1 MINLTKKALM
11 LVVAMFFS
19 LSLQANDKALQN
31 IQNKL
36 NSLKSGVLVFNQQ
49 DNQGNQEQ
57 GIILFSKPGKA
68 RIEYVQ
74 SPITIIAN
82 ASSLVIYNK
91 ENDTKS
97 YIPSSKVPIIG
108 ILAKKNLDFKS
119 NDFVIRDFVED
130 DTKYNVVL
138 STEDKNLGFLM
149 LSFDKKTLNIL
160 SWQFKSGDLSQ
171 TIKVDILNQIDNR
184 SIPNNVFNVNRIK
197 QISIK
202 DYSK

>member
-1 MINLTKKALM
+1 MNIVKKTLM
-11 LVVAMFFS
+11 LFVAVFFS
-19 LSLQANDKALQN
+19 ITLQANDKALQN

-49 DNQGNQEQ
+49 DSQGSQEQ

-68 RIEYVQ
+68 RIEYAQ

-82 ASSLVIYNK
+82 SSSLVIYNK
-91 ENDTKS
+91 ENETKS
-97 YIPSSKVPIIG
+97 YIPSSKVPIIS

-119 NDFVIRDFVED
+119 DNFVIRDFVED
-130 DTKYNVVL
+130 DDKYNIVL
-138 STEDKNLGFLM
+138 STQDKNLGFLL

-171 TIKVDILNQIDNR
+171 TIKVDILNQIDNK
-184 SIPNNVFNVNRIK
+184 SIPNNVFNVNRITN
-197 QISIK
+197 ISVK